1 MLATQTGLLNST
13 SIIMARQFSTI
24 QKASFG
30 FAVLFLGVYSL
41 DYVPGIMDKNGLM
54 FGLFHMSRLIDL
66 GHLGAG
72 SLALIGALISAKAS
86 RFYFWLLGIW
96 YTIDVFTYFF
106 GHLGLLPLVRNI
118 LVNTPHILI
127 FIAAYWIALN
137 VDKPKAGA
145 VAA

>member
-1 MLATQTGLLNST
+1 
-13 SIIMARQFSTI
+13 MAKKFSTI
-24 QKASFG
+24 QKCG
-30 FAVLFLGVYSL
+30 FWFAALFLGVYSL
-41 DYVPGIMDKNGLM
+41 DYVPGIMDQNGLM

-72 SLALIGALISAKAS
+72 SLALIFSLISPKAA
-86 RFYFWLLGIW
+86 RFYFWLLGVW

-106 GHLGLLPLVRNI
+106 GHLHSLPLVKNV
-118 LVNTPHILI
+118 LVNMPHILI